1 LEAFRKSSDRS
12 LTEKLKS
19 LIQEFITHENSRC
32 RLIALKYTEAFLS
45 SDDID
50 LRWMLLQ
57 SCGDNRDEIRNEA
70 SRLLDVSL
78 RMRISIEVVITYL
91 WDHLCADIIDPE
103 TGKEKTSSSQAF
115 SPLVHQ
121 MCSRYLWSLLA
132 HLTGAHVDLK
142 TNEGGDDWMEL
153 APKIAQQ
160 IKKLPGSSQE
170 RLTRI
175 SLQALKDAH
184 EVPLFHIAACF
195 SAACPLSGPSVA
207 LANVCIQR
215 ARGTTRSDMANVATH
230 LATSLMNKKELE
242 SAMPAAFSALEKV
255 VMIVSHFFELRIG
268 LH

>member
-1 LEAFRKSSDRS
+1 MK
-12 LTEKLKS
+12 
-19 LIQEFITHENSRC
+19 
-32 RLIALKYTEAFLS
+32 
-45 SDDID
+45 
-50 LRWMLLQ
+50 
-57 SCGDNRDEIRNEA
+57 
-70 SRLLDVSL
+70 
-78 RMRISIEVVITYL
+78 ISIEVVITYL

-121 MCSRYLWSLLA
+121 MVCWRTFLLCAIVSLSDSSVLVICGHYWPTWLVLTSTWKRTKVVMTGWSWLQRLPSKLRSCQVPAKSVWRGSPFRLSKMHMVIGFILLSS
-132 HLTGAHVDLK
+132 LGWSFFISGHVVLV
-142 TNEGGDDWMEL
+142 
-153 APKIAQQ
+153 P
-160 IKKLPGSSQE
+160 
-170 RLTRI
+170 
-175 SLQALKDAH
+175 